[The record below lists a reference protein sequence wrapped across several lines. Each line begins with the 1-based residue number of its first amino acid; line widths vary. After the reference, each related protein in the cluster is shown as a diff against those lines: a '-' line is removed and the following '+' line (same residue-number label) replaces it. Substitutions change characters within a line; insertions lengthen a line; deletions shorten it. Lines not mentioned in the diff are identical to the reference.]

1 MVIKMYGSRAIY
13 RILIV
18 CLMVLFMI
26 AGMYIG
32 TRYIA
37 KTEANPD
44 VQDVVNKD
52 NVKVYSEEESKEEE
66 EEESDAELT
75 VTYVDIYSECGHRK
89 ERQALHVRGNKE
101 KIEESEDKSGSGYEL
116 MAEEDGILVFER
128 VVEASCTDH
137 YKLAIVG
144 DKVCVYKINE
154 KGKYE
159 LYQTLEVELDTIRE
173 DLVEQLKNGVVLDSL
188 EELFVFLEDIES

>member
-1 MVIKMYGSRAIY
+1 MVIKMYGSRSVY
-13 RILIV
+13 RILII

-37 KTEANPD
+37 KTEASPD
-44 VQDVVNKD
+44 VQDVVNKE
-52 NVKVYSEEESKEEE
+52 NVKVYNEEENKEEE
-66 EEESDAELT
+66 KDDTETDVT

-89 ERQALHVRGNKE
+89 ERQALHVKGSKEELEASEEENGN
-101 KIEESEDKSGSGYEL
+101 GYEL
-116 MAEEDGILVFER
+116 MAEEDGILIFER
-128 VVEASCTDH
+128 VLEASCTDH
-137 YKLAIVG
+137 YKLAIVD

-154 KGKYE
+154 EGKYE
-159 LYQTLEVELDTIRE
+159 PYQTLEVELDTIRE
-173 DLVEQLKNGVVLDSL
+173 DLLEQLKNEVVLDSL